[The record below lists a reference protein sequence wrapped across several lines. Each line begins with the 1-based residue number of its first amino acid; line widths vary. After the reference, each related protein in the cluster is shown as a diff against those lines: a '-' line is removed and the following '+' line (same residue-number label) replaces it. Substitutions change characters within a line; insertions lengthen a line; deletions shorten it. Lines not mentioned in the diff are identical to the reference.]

1 VGRLIVASAA
11 LLIISLIEPDA
22 ERLSHTRSITQGLAE
37 RLFIRAVKPAQGR
50 GYRLPRQMAVVRTV
64 AKLHQAA

>member
-1 VGRLIVASAA
+1 LIVASAA
-11 LLIISLIEPDA
+11 LLIILIEPDA
-22 ERLSHTRSITQGLAE
+22 ERLSHTAISKAGLAE

>member
-1 VGRLIVASAA
+1 MGMDEEMPNVSCTPPSV
-11 LLIISLIEPDA
+11 
-22 ERLSHTRSITQGLAE
+22 TQSLAE
-37 RLFIRAVKPAQGR
+37 SLFIRAVKGCAAR